1 MKSTEDVKKYWDSRP
16 CNASSSKKEKLSK
29 EYFEETEIKKYITEP
44 HIPEFAEFSKWSGKK
59 VLEIGCGIG
68 VDTVSFAKY
77 GAQVTAVELSEESL
91 KLARKRAELH
101 GFKDKIRF
109 YSGNAEELSKF
120 VPIEKY
126 DLIYSFGVIHHSETP
141 EKILGEI
148 KKYMHEKS
156 ILKIM
161 IYYKYGFPALR
172 LFIKK
177 GHTVLWNYSKFLDKF
192 HVGEIGCPI
201 VRKYSK
207 KSAKIFFKD
216 FKIKKIAVDHIF
228 IYERKKVKEG
238 IYKKIWYLRMI
249 PKYAFKKL
257 EKIIGWHLLIE
268 AGI

>member
-1 MKSTEDVKKYWDSRP
+1 MKSTEDVKKYWDERP

-44 HIPEFAEFSKWSGKK
+44 HIPEFAEFSKWKGKR

-68 VDTVSFAKY
+68 IDTINFAKN
-77 GAQVTAVELSEESL
+77 GAFVTAMELSEESV
-91 KLARKRAELH
+91 KIAKKRAELC
-101 GFKDKIRF
+101 GVADKI
-109 YSGNAEELSKF
+109 
-120 VPIEKY
+120 
-126 DLIYSFGVIHHSETP
+126 
-141 EKILGEI
+141 
-148 KKYMHEKS
+148 
-156 ILKIM
+156 
-161 IYYKYGFPALR
+161 GFPALR

-177 GHTVLWNYSKFLDKF
+177 GHTVFWNYSKFLDKF
-192 HVGEIGCPI
+192 HVGEKGCPI

-207 KSAKIFFKD
+207 KTAKRFFRD

-238 IYKKIWYLRMI
+238 IYKKIWYLRVI
-249 PKYAFKKL
+249 PKRAFKKL